1 MSRSS
6 ASREVTLPDRVTVL
20 ACLGCGAMGRQERC
34 ASCSEHKLVLVGE
47 SDLEAL
53 RAAGARAARLIEVAR
68 PLEDDTPDPA
78 AALALLHDAARR
90 ALREA
95 PPEPDEPGTVTG
107 WWCATCGNVDLPQP
121 CIGVCVWQ
129 PTEWVSLALY
139 ERERRR
145 IQPQLDTARRLL
157 GPLTRAA
164 AIRPRPGQ
172 AARNWQALAHA
183 AAAAPANSP
192 PQPAP

>member
-1 MSRSS
+1 M
-6 ASREVTLPDRVTVL
+6 TLPDRITVL
-20 ACLGCGAMGRQERC
+20 ACMACGAMGRQEQC
-34 ASCSEHKLVLVGE
+34 ASCSEHKLVLVAQAE
-47 SDLEAL
+47 FDEL
-53 RAAGARAARLIEVAR
+53 RAAGARAAQLIEVAE
-68 PLEDDTPDPA
+68 PLMGSTSDPA
-78 AALALLHDAARR
+78 AALAGLRHAARH

-95 PPEPDEPGTVTG
+95 PTDPDEPGPVTG

-139 ERERRR
+139 ERERQR
-145 IQPQLDTARRLL
+145 IQPQLDTARRLR

-172 AARNWQALAHA
+172 AAQNWQALAHA
-183 AAAAPANSP
+183 AAAARADTP
-192 PQPAP
+192 PRPAP